1 MSPNHLPI
9 RKNLL
14 LAGAVLAT
22 LGAAVPVEA
31 TTITALNLNFS
42 ITHTP
47 FVPPSPGASTNV
59 NTSFNGAFS
68 QFDPT
73 LGTLTEVD
81 IELLSRITGSVSV
94 SGTCSGGVSCNPDAS
109 SDLDIDLAVNVD
121 GLTPVFSKTIN
132 TGADC
137 TFHSPTNCSGFQLLD
152 ELFNGSF
159 LVPTDGGAL
168 ANFIGLGT
176 VPFGVSMVSDLS
188 CTATPSP
195 SARCS
200 ANANAKWANGIGPTS
215 ANVTVTYT
223 YTPFGVVPEPA
234 SLALVGLGAAGLW
247 FTRRRHAPARST

>member
-42 ITHTP
+42 ITHTLP
-47 FVPPSPGASTNV
+47 FTGTI
-59 NTSFNGAFS
+59 NTSVPGTFA

-176 VPFGVSMVSDLS
+176 VPFGLSMGSDLS

-200 ANANAKWANGIGPTS
+200 ANADAKWANGIGSTF
-215 ANVTVTYT
+215 ANLTVTYT
-223 YTPFGVVPEPA
+223 YTPVGVVPEPA

-247 FTRRRHAPARST
+247 FTRRKRAASSS

>member
-1 MSPNHLPI
+1 MSPSHFPI

-14 LAGAVLAT
+14 LAGAVVAT
-22 LGAAVPVEA
+22 LGATASVEA
-31 TTITALNLNFS
+31 ATITALNLNFS
-42 ITHTP
+42 ITHTLP
-47 FVPPSPGASTNV
+47 FTGTI
-59 NTSFNGAFS
+59 NTSLPGTFA
-68 QFDPT
+68 QFDPS

-81 IELLSRITGSVSV
+81 IELLSRITGSVGV
-94 SGTCSGGVSCNPDAS
+94 SGVCTGTGTCDPDAS

-137 TFHSPTNCSGFQLLD
+137 TFHSPTNCSGFQTFD

-176 VPFGVSMVSDLS
+176 VPFDLSMDSDLS

-195 SARCS
+195 GALCSGNAVAR
-200 ANANAKWANGIGPTS
+200 WANGIGPTFG
-215 ANVTVTYT
+215 NLTVTYT
-223 YTPFGVVPEPA
+223 YTPAGVAPEPA
-234 SLALVGLGAAGLW
+234 TLALVGLGAAGLW